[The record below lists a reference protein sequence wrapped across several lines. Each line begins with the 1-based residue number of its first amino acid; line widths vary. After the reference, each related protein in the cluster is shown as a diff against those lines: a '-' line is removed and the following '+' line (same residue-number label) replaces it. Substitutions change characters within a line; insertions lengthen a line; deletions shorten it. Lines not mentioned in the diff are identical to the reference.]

1 MLDPNVGRVQADPTQ
16 VEQVIVNLAVNAR
29 DAMPNGGSVTIET
42 HDVDTAEGEFV
53 ELRMTDTGIGM
64 TDLERQQLFD
74 PFFTTKE
81 GGTGLGLAT
90 VYGIVEQSGGTI
102 DVDSAPGMGSSFRVR
117 LPRADAPAEAP
128 APAPASVRPAAGDER
143 ILLVE
148 DYLREM
154 R

>member
-1 MLDPNVGRVQADPTQ
+1 
-16 VEQVIVNLAVNAR
+16 NLAVNAR

-42 HDVDTAEGEFV
+42 ADVDLEDARYV

-102 DVDSAPGMGSSFRVR
+102 DVESAPGMGSSFRIW
-117 LPRADAPAEAP
+117 LPLADLPAE
-128 APAPASVRPAAGDER
+128 PAASAPDECATRPGDET

-148 DYLREM
+148 DE
-154 R
+154 

>member
-1 MLDPNVGRVQADPTQ
+1 MMLRRLIGEDVELVALLDPDVSHVQADPTQ

-42 HDVDTAEGEFV
+42 SDVRTDDGDFV
-53 ELRMTDTGIGM
+53 ELRMTDTGVGM
-64 TDLERQQLFD
+64 TDVERQQLFD

-102 DVDSAPGMGSSFRVR
+102 EVDSAPGRGSTFTIR
-117 LPRADAPAEAP
+117 LPAAPVP
-128 APAPASVRPAAGDER
+128 TTHIAA
-143 ILLVE
+143 
-148 DYLREM
+148 
-154 R
+154 